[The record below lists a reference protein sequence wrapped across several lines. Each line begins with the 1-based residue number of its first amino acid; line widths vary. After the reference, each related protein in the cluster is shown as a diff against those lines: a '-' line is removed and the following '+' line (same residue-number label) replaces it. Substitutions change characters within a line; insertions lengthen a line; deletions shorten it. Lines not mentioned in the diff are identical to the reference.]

1 MFYSWPCRNG
11 HEMIYQSI
19 LLQSFDPQSPS
30 HSQNYHA
37 PWYLRIPNEE
47 LYERSCQ
54 FSFLSHQ
61 TPNVERTRSQLRDAS
76 IATGKPS
83 SSPAS
88 IHLAPRIASSA
99 EKAKEETSRVNSTLT
114 SAICCYTYTR
124 HVKAG
129 LAHLLVWRAK
139 HLYACSRNGI
149 RCGLGWGCWA
159 MTLPMPDTLWKVRVM
174 ICVWQCP

>member
-30 HSQNYHA
+30 HSQNCHA

-47 LYERSCQ
+47 IYERSCQ

-61 TPNVERTRSQLRDAS
+61 TPNVERTRFSAPGRIHCDRKTVLFS
-76 IATGKPS
+76 
-83 SSPAS
+83 AS

-99 EKAKEETSRVNSTLT
+99 GKAKEETSRVNSTLI

-124 HVKAG
+124 LVKAG
-129 LAHLLVWRAK
+129 LAHLLV
-139 HLYACSRNGI
+139 
-149 RCGLGWGCWA
+149 
-159 MTLPMPDTLWKVRVM
+159 
-174 ICVWQCP
+174 